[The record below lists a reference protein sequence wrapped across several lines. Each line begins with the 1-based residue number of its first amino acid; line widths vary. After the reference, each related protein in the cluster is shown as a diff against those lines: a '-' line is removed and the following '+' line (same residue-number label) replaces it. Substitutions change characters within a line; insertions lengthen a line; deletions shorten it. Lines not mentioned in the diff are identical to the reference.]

1 MLCFELTEGQ
11 VLSGS
16 GGIPD
21 TGGISWG
28 EPLIVIVVMGKNREA
43 ARVRSVSHAAS
54 GGVLD
59 TGIDAGRISWGGWGG
74 GLLVFLSIIPIGR
87 ALVQKHWENLGENPR
102 V

>member
-1 MLCFELTEGQ
+1 M
-11 VLSGS
+11 
-16 GGIPD
+16 
-21 TGGISWG
+21 G
-28 EPLIVIVVMGKNREA
+28 EYQTQAEVGRAAYCYCCYGENREA

-74 GLLVFLSIIPIGR
+74 GAACSLLVFLSIIPIGR